1 MAARTDLMDIHN
13 MLVEHRN
20 NVYRLISIETMVVR
34 KKLKLHAYAQSLTRR
49 IDTISGRI
57 LINFEIEENEPEL
70 DQPTYNTYRSDQEPD
85 CLTVGNFKHSKSA

>member
-57 LINFEIEENEPEL
+57 LIEFIIEEDDTI